1 MKSIIEPELHALIHT
16 VMHFEL
22 GELKYA
28 YFIRMMYKYL
38 QYQISLNGY
47 LHLFSTELFQKHM
60 PN

>member
-1 MKSIIEPELHALIHT
+1 MY
-16 VMHFEL
+16 FEL

-47 LHLFSTELFQKHM
+47 LHFFSTELFQKHM

>member
-1 MKSIIEPELHALIHT
+1 MHA

-47 LHLFSTELFQKHM
+47 LHLFSTELFQKQM